1 MGEKSA
7 ISGGFLFDFPL
18 ADSASGSGCQCGP
31 IARLRDG
38 AVELA
43 LEVVDRLAAIEPLR
57 SQAHR

>member
-18 ADSASGSGCQCGP
+18 ADSASGSGP